1 MAKHS
6 GFWAGLAIA
15 CAAALPVLA
24 QDEAAPAPTDL
35 NADTVVATVNGTD
48 ITLGE
53 LIVLREKLP
62 AQYQALPDDVLFKGL
77 IDQAVQQS
85 ALAQSLGEGLTK
97 RDDLWIKTDARNYM
111 AGKALQA
118 VVQAAVTDDAL
129 QAAYDAKYAN
139 AAPEQEFNAAHILV
153 DSEEKA
159 KELKAQVDGGADFAE
174 LAKANSTDTGSGA
187 NGGDLGWF
195 RKGMMVKPFE
205 DAVVAMTAGTVSDP
219 IKTDF
224 GWHIIKLNEVR
235 DAAKPAIDEVREEL
249 AAEIEQKA
257 VEAHIAKVT
266 GEATVTR
273 PGEGIDPAVLKDATI
288 LDK

>member
-1 MAKHS
+1 MAKHM
-6 GFWAGLAIA
+6 GFWAGLATA
-15 CAAALPVLA
+15 CAVALPVFA
-24 QDEAAPAPTDL
+24 QDEAAPAATDL
-35 NADTVVATVNGTD
+35 TADSVVATVNGTD

-77 IDQAVQQS
+77 MDQAIQQA
-85 ALAQSLGEGLTK
+85 ALEQSMGTDLTK
-97 RDDLWIKTDARNYM
+97 HDTLWLQTDRRNYL
-111 AGKALQA
+111 AGRALQA
-118 VVQAAVTDDAL
+118 VVKAAVNDQAL
-129 QAAYDAKYAN
+129 QAAYDEKYAN
-139 AAPEQEFNAAHILV
+139 AAPELEFQAAHILV
-153 DSEEKA
+153 DSEDKA
-159 KELKAQVDGGADFAE
+159 KELKAQIDGGADFAE

-205 DAVVAMTAGTVSDP
+205 DAVAAMQPGTVSDP

-224 GWHIIKLNEVR
+224 GWHVIKLNETR
-235 DAAKPAIDEVREEL
+235 EAAKPTLDEVREEL

-257 VEAHIAKVT
+257 VEAHVAKLT
-266 GEATVTR
+266 AEATVTR
-273 PGEGIDPAVLKDATI
+273 PGDAFDPAVLKDATI

>member
-1 MAKHS
+1 MAKQM
-6 GFWAGLAIA
+6 GFWAGLAVA
-15 CAAALPVLA
+15 CAVAMPVLA
-24 QDEAAPAPTDL
+24 EDQAPAPTDL
-35 NADTVVATVNGTD
+35 TADTVVATVNGVD

-77 IDQAVQQS
+77 MDQAIQQ
-85 ALAQSLGEGLTK
+85 ATLEQSLGNDLSKHDE
-97 RDDLWIKTDARNYM
+97 LWIKTDSRNYL

-139 AAPEQEFNAAHILV
+139 AEPEKEFSAAHILV

-159 KELKAQVDGGADFAE
+159 KELKAQIDGGADFAE

-205 DAVVAMTAGTVSDP
+205 DAVAAMEAGTVSDP
-219 IKTDF
+219 VQTDF

-235 DAAKPAIDEVREEL
+235 DAAKPTLDDVREEL
-249 AAEIEQKA
+249 ASEIEQKA
-257 VEAHIAKVT
+257 VADHIAKLT
-266 GEATVTR
+266 ADAEVTR
-273 PGEGIDPAVLKDATI
+273 PGDAFDPAVLKDATI

>member
-1 MAKHS
+1 MAKQT
-6 GFWAGLAIA
+6 GFWAGLAIVCTA
-15 CAAALPVLA
+15 AMPVFAQDDTAAAPKDVTA
-24 QDEAAPAPTDL
+24 S
-35 NADTVVATVNGTD
+35 TVVATVNGTE

-62 AQYQALPDDVLFKGL
+62 AQYQSLPDDVLFKGL

-85 ALAQSLGEGLTK
+85 ALAQSVGAPSK
-97 RDDLWIKTDARNYM
+97 RDELWIATEGRNYL
-111 AGKALQA
+111 AGKALQE
-118 VVQAAVTDDAL
+118 VVKTAVTDEAL
-129 QAAYDAKYAN
+129 QAAYDAKYT
-139 AAPEQEFNAAHILV
+139 AAPAEQEFNAAHILV

-159 KELKAQVDGGADFAE
+159 KELKAQIDGGADFAE

-187 NGGDLGWF
+187 NGGDLGGF

-205 DAVVAMTAGTVSDP
+205 EAVMAMKPGTVSDP

-235 DAAKPAIDEVREEL
+235 DAAKPKLDDVRQDL
-249 AAEIEQKA
+249 ASEIEQKA
-257 VEAHIAKVT
+257 VEAHIAKIT
-266 GEATVTR
+266 GEATITK
-273 PGEGIDPAVLKDATI
+273 PGEGIDPAVLRDATL